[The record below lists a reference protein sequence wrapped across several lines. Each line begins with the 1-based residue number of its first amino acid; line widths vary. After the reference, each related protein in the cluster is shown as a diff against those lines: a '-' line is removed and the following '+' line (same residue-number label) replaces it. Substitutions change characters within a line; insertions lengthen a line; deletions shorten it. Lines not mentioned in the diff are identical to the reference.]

1 MGSLNDED
9 TESAVERERRV
20 LRALHGATRDLM
32 GATDDR
38 EIASIAVAAA
48 SDVLGFPGTGVR
60 LHDEDRDLLVSASVG
75 GEAAT
80 GLDDRPPFPVDD
92 SPHGEAFRTGET
104 VLHDLAEE
112 SPYGL
117 HRCDRTMYVPLGD
130 HGVLSVGRRMGQ
142 FTHEEVTTAELLGQ
156 NVTAALDR
164 AERERRLRAR
174 ERRLERERRRLDE
187 FASVVSHDLRNPLN
201 VAEGRLEL
209 ARETASDP
217 ADEHLDA
224 VERAHNRMDERI
236 EEVLS
241 LAREGRVVGDPRP
254 VDLSVVAP
262 TAWRAVRDADDR
274 ATLVGGDSLG
284 TVEGDPE
291 RLRALFENLFRNALD
306 HSHRDGTLT
315 VRVGPLDGGGFFVA
329 DDGSGV
335 PPERRE
341 TVFGSGVTTSDDGTG
356 FGLAIVR
363 SIAQAHGWS
372 VSLTESEA
380 GGARFEVAPA
390 PPAE

>member
-1 MGSLNDED
+1 
-9 TESAVERERRV
+9 
-20 LRALHGATRDLM
+20 
-32 GATDDR
+32 
-38 EIASIAVAAA
+38 
-48 SDVLGFPGTGVR
+48 
-60 LHDEDRDLLVSASVG
+60 
-75 GEAAT
+75 
-80 GLDDRPPFPVDD
+80 
-92 SPHGEAFRTGET
+92 
-104 VLHDLAEE
+104 
-112 SPYGL
+112 
-117 HRCDRTMYVPLGD
+117 
-130 HGVLSVGRRMGQ
+130 MGQ

-262 TAWRAVRDADDR
+262 TAWRAVRDADGR

-315 VRVGPLDGGGFFVA
+315 VRVGPLNGGGFFVA